1 MPMKTTSSTTP
12 LTALIRNRFVVLFI
26 RAWSVEVGE
35 RCGSGHRRKITINQR
50 GTKSMNEGT
59 KSTTTES
66 KAIDPASALFGGLSD
81 SERRQIAEIL
91 DRRANDVASFKYD
104 TEKKLGQPL
113 GDYRGSV
120 EMAMTREV
128 TRLRRLAEK
137 INPPAA
143 EDDE

>member
-1 MPMKTTSSTTP
+1 MHEDRRDTLDASAKS
-12 LTALIRNRFVVLFI
+12 A
-26 RAWSVEVGE
+26 E
-35 RCGSGHRRKITINQR
+35 RRRSGGNEPH
-50 GTKSMNEGT
+50 SMNTQPTE
-59 KSTTTES
+59 KSES
-66 KAIDPASALFGGLSD
+66 PAPALFGGLSD

-128 TRLRRLAEK
+128 ARLRRLAEK
-137 INPPAA
+137 INPPTA